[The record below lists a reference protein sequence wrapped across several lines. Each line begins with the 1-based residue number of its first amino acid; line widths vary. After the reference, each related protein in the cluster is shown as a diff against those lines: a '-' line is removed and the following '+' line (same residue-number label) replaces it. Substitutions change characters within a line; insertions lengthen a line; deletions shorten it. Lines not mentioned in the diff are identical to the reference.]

1 MATARQPDERRWIW
15 PFSRA
20 DLTAGLRRFLGRP
33 GLRVGDVQPLT
44 VVYRRPAIGRIRGL
58 RVEYVTPE
66 SGSIQLVVKETR
78 GTTRTGTAGA
88 GLREVGVYRSLA
100 GQVPLSVPRLVA
112 ASPTGD
118 WILLEEI
125 RPARDAAHWTREDYR
140 VAVDALTILH
150 DRFWGLAEDLGAYPW
165 LARPLE
171 EDFSI
176 HLAVAGQSIERMAR
190 LGPAESLPGA
200 AERIRL
206 LQRLTERAAQIAE
219 PLRRESSTLLHGD
232 YWPGNLAALADG
244 SQVVYDWQLA
254 GVGPGVIDL
263 LVFITKSE
271 WWFGDRPMSRPEMV
285 RIYREGME
293 RRHQVSWSDEAWDEL
308 WDHALM
314 WRFLQE
320 WVDLLAASPP
330 TLWEVQA
337 EQLDQVWLRPVAAAV
352 ERRLGLSG

>member
-1 MATARQPDERRWIW
+1 MATARTSADRGWNW

-20 DLTAGLRRFLGRP
+20 DLTAGLRRFVGGP
-33 GLRVGDVQPLT
+33 GLRLTDVQPLT
-44 VVYRRPAIGRIRGL
+44 VPFRRPAIGRIRGL
-58 RVEYVTPE
+58 RVDYEAGGP
-66 SGSIQLVVKETR
+66 GSLNLVVKEPR

-88 GLREVGVYRSLA
+88 GRREVGVYRSLA
-100 GQVPLSVPRLVA
+100 GQVPLTVPRLVA
-112 ASPTGD
+112 ASATGD

-125 RPARDAAHWTREDYR
+125 RPVRDAAHWTRADYQ
-140 VAVDALTILH
+140 VAVDALTVLH
-150 DRFWGLAEDLGAYPW
+150 DRFWGLAEDLDAYPW

-171 EDFSI
+171 EDFAV
-176 HLAVAGQSIERMAR
+176 HLAGAGQSIERMAR

-206 LQRLTERAAQIAE
+206 LQRLADRAAQIAA
-219 PLRRESSTLLHGD
+219 PLRREASTLLHGD
-232 YWPGNLAALADG
+232 YWPGNLAVLADG

-271 WWFGDRPMSRPEMV
+271 WWFADRPLTRAEMV

-293 RRHQVSWSDEAWDEL
+293 QRHQVNWSDEAWDEL

-330 TLWEVQA
+330 TLWEMQA

-352 ERRLGLSG
+352 DRRLGLS